1 MMCYTTFNRL
11 FHEYPVSGGKKGS
24 VQLEALH
31 PKPESL
37 PCRAQGQ
44 QSFLRGYLE
53 ARGRKAW
60 DPKLIADCY
69 AHEKHVQAGVAA
81 WGLILG
87 GASG

>member
-53 ARGRKAW
+53 AAAARLGVQNLS
-60 DPKLIADCY
+60 LIAV
-69 AHEKHVQAGVAA
+69 HMKNMFRQV
-81 WGLILG
+81 
-87 GASG
+87 